1 MRDLETLNSLLATY
15 IDNTEDPVIN
25 FRLALYYHSINQT
38 ASAVSFYLRAAER
51 TDDTLLIYECLL
63 RAAICFNSQGS
74 RNNSVEGMLQH
85 AVALLP
91 KRPEAY
97 FHLARFYEKAEKWF
111 NGYMIASI
119 GIEVSEKNPE
129 RQLVTKV
136 DYPGYWAIAFE
147 KAVCSWWCGLCEES
161 KNIFDYLIYN
171 EPLQLDYRRVSIDNL
186 QKLNAWPEE
195 KHINTFYKTKE
206 EEIEKSLTGL
216 ELYNSENTELKH
228 TFTGSENI
236 SRNYSELFQDL
247 FAISA
252 LDGKREGV
260 YLDIGSSYPIFAN
273 NTYLLEKDFSW
284 RGLSIDYQLKFTQKF
299 LMHRDNPSFA
309 FDILKI
315 DIPFLLESTGF
326 GLDLDYL
333 SIDCGDAETSLQA
346 LTRILESGVK
356 FKVLTIAHD
365 SGLYPNSIAKDE
377 SRKILQRAGYT
388 LFISDVSYN
397 DTISQEDWWVDS
409 SKVSTEFFKNF
420 KNTYSS
426 TKKANSIFIK

>member
-15 IDNTEDPVIN
+15 IDNTEDPAIN
-25 FRLALYYHSINQT
+25 FRIALYYHSINQT
-38 ASAVSFYLRAAER
+38 ASAVSFYLRTAER
-51 TDDTLLIYECLL
+51 TEDKLLIYECLL

-171 EPLQLDYRRVSIDNL
+171 EPLDLAHRRASIENL
-186 QKLNAWPEE
+186 KKLNAWPEE
-195 KHINTFYKTKE
+195 KNINTFFKTKE
-206 EEIEKSLTGL
+206 EEIEKSLTQL
-216 ELYNSENTELKH
+216 ELYNKENNEIKPN
-228 TFTGSENI
+228 FYGSEI
-236 SRNYSELFQDL
+236 IPRNYSELWQDL
-247 FAISA
+247 FVISA
-252 LDGKREGV
+252 LEGKREGV

-273 NTYLLEKDFSW
+273 NTYLLEKDFGW
-284 RGLSIDYQLKFTQKF
+284 RGLSIDPQMKFIQKS
-299 LMHRDNPSFA
+299 LMYRDNPSFA

-315 DIPFLLESTGF
+315 DISFLLQSMGF
-326 GLDLDYL
+326 SLVLDYL
-333 SIDCGDAETSLQA
+333 SIDCGDPEVSLQA
-346 LTRILESGVK
+346 LSRILESRVQ
-356 FKVLTIAHD
+356 FKVLTFAHD
-365 SGLYPNSIAKDE
+365 FGFNPNSMVKEE
-377 SRKILQRAGYT
+377 SRKILQRVGYT
-388 LFISDVSYN
+388 LFITDVSYN
-397 DTISQEDWWVDS
+397 DTISQEDWWIDS
-409 SKVSTEFFKNF
+409 SKVSTAFFKNF

-426 TKKANSIFIK
+426 VKKANSIFIK